1 MSQSVLKR
9 VGEDCPFRA
18 DRAPLSALSPGE
30 LADYRFARKSGLS
43 RDEAL
48 SAAGRRDLT
57 GQIAANRRRAA
68 AARATR
74 AAAREERV

>member
-1 MSQSVLKR
+1 MTAASQTR
-9 VGEDCPFRA
+9 GAARA
-18 DRAPLSALSPGE
+18 RPIPAPLSALSAGE

-57 GQIAANRRRAA
+57 GQRSPLARHRAA
-68 AARATR
+68 AARAAR
-74 AAAREERV
+74 AAAQEERV

>member
-1 MSQSVLKR
+1 MTAASQTR
-9 VGEDCPFRA
+9 GAARA
-18 DRAPLSALSPGE
+18 RPIPAPLSALSAGE

-57 GQIAANRRRAA
+57 GQIAANRHRAA
-68 AARATR
+68 AARAAR
-74 AAAREERV
+74 AAAQEERV